1 MVVQNDTKIT
11 PPHSLTRNSENANLA
26 LKGAL
31 SILRKQGTWAGGGAG
46 GLTLPRHCTGQGRAA
61 QKWGKM
67 TTANLQREPSWNG
80 GARAVAEPGVG
91 SCHPR
96 TLCRDV

>member
-46 GLTLPRHCTGQGRAA
+46 GLTLPRHRAGQGRAA
-61 QKWGKM
+61 QKRGET
-67 TTANLQREPSWNG
+67 TTANPQREPSWNG
-80 GARAVAEPGVG
+80 GFPAVAEPGVG
-91 SCHPR
+91 S
-96 TLCRDV
+96 

>member
-31 SILRKQGTWAGGGAG
+31 SILGKQGTWAGGGAG
-46 GLTLPRHCTGQGRAA
+46 GLTLPRHRAGQGRAA
-61 QKWGKM
+61 QKRGE
-67 TTANLQREPSWNG
+67 TTNPQQEPSWG
-80 GARAVAEPGVG
+80 GLPPP
-91 SCHPR
+91 SHPSAGMFR
-96 TLCRDV
+96 HL